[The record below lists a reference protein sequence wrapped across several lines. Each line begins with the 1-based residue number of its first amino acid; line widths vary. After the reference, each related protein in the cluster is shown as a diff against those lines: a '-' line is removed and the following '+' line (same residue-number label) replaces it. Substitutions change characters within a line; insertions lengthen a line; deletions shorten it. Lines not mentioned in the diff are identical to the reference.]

1 MVAIAP
7 KDNYVDLLSEND
19 IEFIELKKLA
29 RKGTNPINDLLLV
42 NELRKI
48 YKRNNLDVVLQYTIK
63 PNIYGTLAASLSNT
77 KTICTVTGLGYT
89 FLNKNL
95 TSKIAHQLY
104 RFAFKKADKIL
115 FQNTDDLQTFLD
127 FNLAEKSKCG
137 IIHGSGIDVEKFHP
151 DFCKTIENT
160 KSENT
165 RFLMIGRLLKDKGIF
180 EYIEAA
186 QFVKQQF
193 PKTEFHVLGE
203 IDTQNPSAIKKEELE
218 NWIKNDIIIYNEHA
232 KDTRPF
238 ICNADCVVLP
248 SYREGMPRVILEGM
262 AMAKPCIT
270 TDAPGCKD
278 SVIDGDSGFICK
290 TADSQSLANA
300 MQTFILL
307 SKDDKVKLGINARK
321 RAENVF
327 SSIYINAKY
336 LDFIQNLS

>member
-127 FNLAEKSKCG
+127 FNLADKS
-137 IIHGSGIDVEKFHP
+137 
-151 DFCKTIENT
+151 
-160 KSENT
+160 
-165 RFLMIGRLLKDKGIF
+165 
-180 EYIEAA
+180 
-186 QFVKQQF
+186 
-193 PKTEFHVLGE
+193 
-203 IDTQNPSAIKKEELE
+203 
-218 NWIKNDIIIYNEHA
+218 
-232 KDTRPF
+232 
-238 ICNADCVVLP
+238 
-248 SYREGMPRVILEGM
+248 
-262 AMAKPCIT
+262 
-270 TDAPGCKD
+270 
-278 SVIDGDSGFICK
+278 
-290 TADSQSLANA
+290 
-300 MQTFILL
+300 
-307 SKDDKVKLGINARK
+307 
-321 RAENVF
+321 
-327 SSIYINAKY
+327 
-336 LDFIQNLS
+336 